1 MNSQADFIATEGLGF
16 QGRITASVSH
26 EINNVLATI
35 SETAGLLV
43 DLTEL
48 AESGRPFDAAELR
61 GCARDIVDEVKR
73 GFRVVKNLNTF
84 AHSADEAVAEVDL
97 GQLVVLVTGLAGY
110 VSFSSSVDL
119 ECISGAGPRLTTR
132 PLLLEN
138 LVYRALIHAFKQVGP
153 DGSIAVSTGSTPD
166 GGRIVISGLGRA
178 GADGFLG
185 DEVTRI
191 ARALDGRVET
201 NAGRDELHFLL
212 PSLIE
217 NGSVGE
223 AAAETGR

>member
-1 MNSQADFIATEGLGF
+1 MNPQNDFVASEELGF

-35 SETAGLLV
+35 SETAGLLR

-48 AESGRPFDAAELR
+48 AGRGRPANAAELR
-61 GCARDIVDEVKR
+61 SCVEAIIDEVKR

-84 AHSADEAVAEVDL
+84 AHSADEPVAEVDL
-97 GQLVVLVTGLAGY
+97 GELAALAAVLASY

-119 ECISGAGPRLTTR
+119 QCMSGAGPRLTTR
-132 PLLLEN
+132 PLLLED
-138 LVYRALIHAFKQVGP
+138 LVYRGLIHAFRQVGP
-153 DGSIAVSTGSTPD
+153 DGSVSVSTGTTPD
-166 GGRIVISGLGRA
+166 GGRIVIAGLGRS

-185 DEVTRI
+185 DEVKRI

-201 NAGRDELHFLL
+201 NARRDELHFML
-212 PSLIE
+212 PPVVE
-217 NGSVGE
+217 TDPGDGS
-223 AAAETGR
+223 AADSEW